1 MLRRTVARHE
11 LGTVEGQTAA
21 VAAALPMLESL
32 TDPVR
37 RSEYGHVLA
46 ELVGVP
52 DASVSMA
59 LERRMTGRPPDIQ
72 EAVRRASAQE
82 RVEREM
88 LRLLARDQQVF
99 DAISPRLEA
108 EHFQT
113 ARNRDLFALL
123 IESGGDVGGTVARSQ
138 DDKVVTSLSALA
150 LEPLDGDP
158 TLAYAED
165 VCARLHEF
173 ALKRRSMSLRQEL
186 QKLNPQTDPR
196 YDKLF
201 QELIEID
208 GELRRLRDRSPDQG

>member
-1 MLRRTVARHE
+1 M
-11 LGTVEGQTAA
+11 
-21 VAAALPMLESL
+21 
-32 TDPVR
+32 
-37 RSEYGHVLA
+37 
-46 ELVGVP
+46 
-52 DASVSMA
+52 
-59 LERRMTGRPPDIQ
+59 
-72 EAVRRASAQE
+72 
-82 RVEREM
+82 
-88 LRLLARDQQVF
+88 
-99 DAISPRLEA
+99 
-108 EHFQT
+108 
-113 ARNRDLFALL
+113 L